1 MASAGL
7 IHVYAR
13 CWVRGRGRRSSPG
26 PFQGRSGRLWVRT
39 TGLLPEAPGGWSRTN
54 TGANIDVDQEKKV
67 DLGVLR
73 DADHDGRVQKLPLS
87 TVDGVGLKF
96 EVTP

>member
-1 MASAGL
+1 MRAPLGL
-7 IHVYAR
+7 NSITCDHQ
-13 CWVRGRGRRSSPG
+13 SN
-26 PFQGRSGRLWVRT
+26 

-54 TGANIDVDQEKKV
+54 TGAKIDVDQEKKV

-87 TVDGVGLKF
+87 TVDGVALKF

>member
-1 MASAGL
+1 MK
-7 IHVYAR
+7 
-13 CWVRGRGRRSSPG
+13 
-26 PFQGRSGRLWVRT
+26 PFRNGVLLLLSLGNTVPDGC
-39 TGLLPEAPGGWSRTN
+39 TGLLPQEAGGWSRTN
-54 TGANIDVDQEKKV
+54 TRANIDVDQEKKV